1 MSPSPSV
8 RRERKVEGQT
18 RKRRKDM
25 EQKVKDSRR
34 LRREKRGNDFL
45 KSWKV
50 KNNQSLK
57 KKKNPRKNEKEIGRR
72 RSRQPYFTSSWLQ
85 LAGVLSDAH
94 SLSLSL
100 WSGKMYFSAFY
111 THVFMKW

>member
-1 MSPSPSV
+1 
-8 RRERKVEGQT
+8 
-18 RKRRKDM
+18 M

-34 LRREKRGNDFL
+34 LRREKRGNDCFKKL
-45 KSWKV
+45 ESQE
-50 KNNQSLK
+50 QSEFKK

-94 SLSLSL
+94 SPSLSGQGRCIFL
-100 WSGKMYFSAFY
+100 PFIRMYL
-111 THVFMKW
+111 